1 MTDTHDDSLK
11 KALALHERMA
21 EFAKESDFSR
31 MARQIAA
38 SQPNFEVPLGV
49 RNMIAEFRRHD
60 ELMKGI
66 IGPGQEL
73 SALLKYSFDSDVSR
87 QFREMQEAARSLQEQ
102 FRLPAVTET
111 TRLWMDLQNQHSEIA
126 RRAMEYQSGIQEAMK
141 AMRSPWLDIQDQVKS
156 MSGFSALQA
165 IGESLRISPAFSDT
179 LAETFRSGLGDW
191 RDQMTIGR
199 IASR

>member
-1 MTDTHDDSLK
+1 
-11 KALALHERMA
+11 
-21 EFAKESDFSR
+21 
-31 MARQIAA
+31 
-38 SQPNFEVPLGV
+38 
-49 RNMIAEFRRHD
+49 MIAEFRRHD